1 MWLLMYDILIQPWAF
16 KPQQVYA
23 ALQFAAESGIEL
35 ETRTDPQGREHWI
48 VKQGYKYG
56 PGLLD

>member
-1 MWLLMYDILIQPWAF
+1 MMYDILIQPWAF

-48 VKQGYKYG
+48 VRQGYKYG
-56 PGLLD
+56 FGLLD